1 MATTNPRDN
10 SRLSAF
16 NRGQKLLAFARHGFT
31 LAWSYKLNFA
41 SRYVA
46 SIVSVLFFY
55 FLDQMFRRANVQV
68 VEGGSYFAF
77 LLIGGAFSRY
87 LDVGMRSF
95 AESLREE
102 MLMGT
107 LEPLLA
113 TATPVR
119 LALLGPSIFMLIE
132 GTLLVLFQLIAGAL
146 FGADFSRANWLS
158 AIVVVGVSVAS
169 LLCWGVLSAA
179 FTVVFKRSDPIN
191 WLVGAIAYVFSG
203 VFFPVS
209 ILPPLL
215 QIVSYLLPFTYA
227 LRGLRAA
234 LMSGATLPD
243 LLPDLLPL
251 LAFTAVLLPLALW
264 SLRVAVR
271 YLKRTGELA
280 HY

>member
-1 MATTNPRDN
+1 MALI
-10 SRLSAF
+10 LSAF
-16 NRGQKLLAFARHGFT
+16 IRQGFR
-31 LAWSYKLNFA
+31 LAWSYKLNFV

-46 SIVSVLFFY
+46 TIVSVLFFY
-55 FLDQMFRRANVQV
+55 SLDQLFKRSGVRV

-87 LDVGMRSF
+87 LEIGMRSF

-102 MLMGT
+102 MLAGT

-113 TATPVR
+113 TATPTW
-119 LALLGPSIFMLIE
+119 LALLGPSAFPLIE
-132 GTLLVLFQLIAGAL
+132 GTLLVIFQLIAGAM

-158 AIVVVGVSVAS
+158 AIVVVLISVSS

-203 VFFPVS
+203 VFFPVT
-209 ILPPLL
+209 ILPPAL
-215 QIVSYLLPFTYA
+215 QIVSALLPFTYA
-227 LRGLRAA
+227 LRGLRGA
-234 LMSGATLPD
+234 LMSGATPID
-243 LLPDLLPL
+243 LAPDLLPL

-264 SLRVAVR
+264 SLRAAVR
-271 YLKRTGELA
+271 YLKRTGELT